1 MNQLMF
7 FTNELGNL
15 RGGMIDNEPWFV
27 GKDVVECLGYN
38 LSTNRYGEYIK
49 KYCNK
54 EDVINYNKE
63 TELQYTI
70 ELDYKEL
77 GQRGGLL
84 ISEFALYDLI
94 VASETPSAKEFK
106 RWITHEVL
114 PSIRKTGGYLGNTQE
129 MSDEEIMARALLV
142 ANKTIENKNKQI
154 QEMETKIELIE
165 PKADNYD
172 LYLNT
177 EGLTDVETFSKDL
190 AIPKLGRN
198 NMYNYLRECKI
209 LMKNNYPYQQF
220 INQKF
225 FVLKPNGYHK
235 NAKGEIVPDY
245 KTYITKKGLDYII
258 KRLKGDGYI
267 ND

>member
-1 MNQLMF
+1 MNNRNSRLF
-7 FTNELGNL
+7 GIEDAGRKGESLVNEG
-15 RGGMIDNEPWFV
+15 
-27 GKDVVECLGYN
+27 
-38 LSTNRYGEYIK
+38 
-49 KYCNK
+49 
-54 EDVINYNKE
+54 
-63 TELQYTI
+63 
-70 ELDYKEL
+70 
-77 GQRGGLL
+77 
-84 ISEFALYDLI
+84 ALYQLI
-94 VASETPSAKEFK
+94 LHSPLPSAKQFEK
-106 RWITHEVL
+106 WVCYEVL

-172 LYLNT
+172 LHLNT

-198 NMYNYLRECKI
+198 NMYKYLRECKI

-245 KTYITKKGLDYII
+245 KTYITKKGLNYII

-267 ND
+267 NN

>member
-1 MNQLMF
+1 MNQLMV

-27 GKDVVECLGYN
+27 GRDAVENLGYD
-38 LSTNRYGEYIK
+38 LTGKHSYTEYLK
-49 KYCNK
+49 KYCDEKDIKKMNTPDARVFGIEK
-54 EDVINYNKE
+54 PGRKGESLINEY
-63 TELQYTI
+63 
-70 ELDYKEL
+70 
-77 GQRGGLL
+77 
-84 ISEFALYDLI
+84 ALYDLMLSSPLPN
-94 VASETPSAKEFK
+94 AREFK
-106 RWITHEVL
+106 QWITHEVL

-198 NMYNYLRECKI
+198 NMYKYLRECKI

-245 KTYITKKGLDYII
+245 KTYITKKGLNYII
-258 KRLKGDGYI
+258 KRLKTDKYI
-267 ND
+267 NN

>member
-1 MNQLMF
+1 MNTPDARVFGIEKPGRKGESLI
-7 FTNELGNL
+7 NE
-15 RGGMIDNEPWFV
+15 
-27 GKDVVECLGYN
+27 Y
-38 LSTNRYGEYIK
+38 
-49 KYCNK
+49 
-54 EDVINYNKE
+54 
-63 TELQYTI
+63 
-70 ELDYKEL
+70 
-77 GQRGGLL
+77 
-84 ISEFALYDLI
+84 ALYDLI
-94 VASETPSAKEFK
+94 LSSPLPNAREFK
-106 RWITHEVL
+106 QWITHEVL

-165 PKADNYD
+165 PKATNYD

-190 AIPKLGRN
+190 AVPKLGRN
-198 NMYNYLRECKI
+198 NMYKYLRECKI